1 MNPGRE
7 NKNLFG
13 LRESL
18 CDVGHSHV
26 EKLSRFRSISGAVK
40 YVIIVY
46 SMKTYVKRRKIIV
59 RWGQIFWSIVM
70 MFRIWTSKRDFG
82 LFESLWLW
90 IMNSWIHHMAHIVGF
105 RKPRD
110 IRLVKPHR
118 NIWRL
123 WNPGRVS
130 LWWWSSLN
138 SLSNLTDVF

>member
-7 NKNLFG
+7 NKVLFG

-59 RWGQIFWSIVM
+59 RWG
-70 MFRIWTSKRDFG
+70 
-82 LFESLWLW
+82 
-90 IMNSWIHHMAHIVGF
+90 
-105 RKPRD
+105 
-110 IRLVKPHR
+110 
-118 NIWRL
+118 L
-123 WNPGRVS
+123 WNKFSDKHCNDVQNLNLKKGFWRV
-130 LWWWSSLN
+130 
-138 SLSNLTDVF
+138 